1 MIKELGELNEKFYEL
16 YGRLYQNIEL
26 LPPKQADV
34 MAANLLEQYKSE
46 YARLSLA
53 TSIDEKA
60 AAYAVNLLAGSRIPH
75 RWRFLWWS
83 KANRAAETIERE
95 IQAQVMGYFIEKEK
109 ALERLEKALD
119 KAAEATPPAE
129 VLASDGENINTEE
142 AAELEQS
149 DINTADETSNQD
161 EAAEETE
168 AGELEQP
175 DTTNNETTAQ
185 EQSDLPDS
193 SGNVF

>member
-46 YARLSLA
+46 YARLSLK
-53 TSIDEKA
+53 TGVDEQSE
-60 AAYAVNLLAGSRIPH
+60 AYAVKLLAGSRIPH

-83 KANRAAETIERE
+83 RANKAAELIERD

-129 VLASDGENINTEE
+129 VLASDGEDGNAEE

-149 DINTADETSNQD
+149 DTDTADETGNQD
-161 EAAEETE
+161 EAAEDTE
-168 AGELEQP
+168 AAALEQP
-175 DTTNNETTAQ
+175 DTTNEITDQ
-185 EQSDLPDS
+185 EQSDQPDGA
-193 SGNVF
+193 GNAF